1 MRRPDLPLILAVLA
15 VGVALALGVG
25 DDPPPA
31 PADAG
36 IEEVSS
42 DPSEAFLDQAGPALG
57 ACLVGD
63 LRPRRRAPEPPRD
76 PGALIETVSRQVEEL
91 RELRFSEPVDAEF
104 LAPEELS
111 DRVSELLSDE
121 LPRRLAREEGEI
133 LILLGAIPEDSDLYE
148 LQAEALGSQVVG
160 LYVPELKELL
170 VQSSGKPG
178 PLELMTLSH
187 ELEHALADQRFG
199 LRDIGAKT
207 AEADQALAYASVP
220 EGDASLTMERY
231 ALAEIGLQAQLD
243 AFDEEGVPGSQR
255 QFDRL
260 PDYLQRNLLF
270 PYLGGLQIVCARWL
284 KGGWDAVDRLYDDP
298 PQGTDEILFP
308 GRYGDGP
315 PAVTRN
321 PGRPP
326 EPWELI
332 TERELGA
339 AELEWLFSAPGGET
353 AAALPDPRRLVAAWA
368 GGEVELWGD
377 GDERA
382 LGISLLEQPE
392 TDLLCGAMA
401 AWYRGTRPQAESAR
415 TTDGEAETIAF
426 SEPGRAAVL
435 TCSGDE
441 VRMGI
446 APDEAVASELA
457 G

>member
-1 MRRPDLPLILAVLA
+1 MRRPDLPLILVVLA
-15 VGVALALGVG
+15 VGAALALGA
-25 DDPPPA
+25 DDEPRPPP
-31 PADAG
+31 PGAG
-36 IEEVSS
+36 IEAVSS

-63 LRPRRRAPEPPRD
+63 VRPRARAPKPPRD
-76 PGALIETVSRQVEEL
+76 SQALIETVSGQVEQL
-91 RELRFSEPVDAEF
+91 RELRFAEPVDAEF
-104 LAPEELS
+104 LEPEELG
-111 DRVSELLSDE
+111 DRVSELISDE
-121 LPRRLAREEGEI
+121 LPRRLARQEGEI
-133 LILLGAIPEDSDLYE
+133 LILLGAIPEGSDLYE
-148 LQAEALGSQVVG
+148 LQAEALGSQVIG
-160 LYVPELKELL
+160 LYVPELEELL
-170 VQSSGKPG
+170 VRSSGEPG
-178 PLELMTLSH
+178 PLELMTLAH

-199 LRDIGAKT
+199 LRKIAAGA
-207 AEADQALAYASVP
+207 AEADQALAYISVP

-231 ALAEIGLQAQLD
+231 ALAEIGLRAQLD

-284 KGGWDAVDRLYDDP
+284 KGGWDAVDRLYEDP

-315 PAVTRN
+315 PEVTRN
-321 PGRPP
+321 PGRPAR
-326 EPWELI
+326 PWELI

-377 GDERA
+377 RGERA
-382 LGISLLEQPE
+382 IGISLLSQPE
-392 TDLLCGAMA
+392 TDILCGAMA
-401 AWYRGTRPQAESAR
+401 AWYQGTRP
-415 TTDGEAETIAF
+415 EAETARSTEGGAETISF
-426 SEPGRAAVL
+426 SEPGRKAAL
-435 TCSGDE
+435 SCSGDE

-446 APDEAVASELA
+446 GPDEAVAASLA

>member
-1 MRRPDLPLILAVLA
+1 VRRPDLPLILIVLA
-15 VGVALALGVG
+15 VGVALALGVD
-25 DDPPPA
+25 DDPPP
-31 PADAG
+31 PADTG
-36 IEEVSS
+36 TEEVSA

-63 LRPRRRAPEPPRD
+63 IRPREQPPEPPRSRS
-76 PGALIETVSRQVEEL
+76 ALIETVSRQVEEL
-91 RELRFSEPVDAEF
+91 RELRFSEPVDADF
-104 LAPEELS
+104 LAPDELS
-111 DRVSELLSDE
+111 DRVSELLSE
-121 LPRRLAREEGEI
+121 EVPRRLTRQEGEI
-133 LILLGAIPEDSDLYE
+133 LILLGAIPEGSDLYE
-148 LQAEALGSQVVG
+148 LQAEALGAQVIG

-170 VQSSGKPG
+170 VQSSGEPG

-199 LRDIGAKT
+199 LRDIEAST

-284 KGGWDAVDRLYDDP
+284 KGGWAAVDRLYDDP

-315 PAVTRN
+315 PEVTRN
-321 PGRPP
+321 PGRPAH
-326 EPWELI
+326 PWELI

-353 AAALPDPRRLVAAWA
+353 EAALPEPRRLVAAWA
-368 GGEVELWGD
+368 GGEVELWGA
-377 GDERA
+377 GGERA
-382 LGISLLEQPE
+382 IGISLLEQPE
-392 TDLLCGAMA
+392 ADLLCGAMA
-401 AWYRGTRPQAESAR
+401 AWYRATRPQAVSER
-415 TTDGEAETIAF
+415 TTEGEAETIAF
-426 SEPGRAAVL
+426 SEPGREAVIS
-435 TCSGDE
+435 CSGDE
-441 VRMGI
+441 VRLGI
-446 APDEAVASELA
+446 APGETVASDLA